1 MILPRREDALHK
13 AMMFRVLSAMAVDP
27 YISQSIYFKGGTC
40 ASMLGYLDRFSI
52 DLDFDLKLKVDK
64 TSVREKLLKITSDL
78 KMTVYQESQTEL
90 FYIFKYNAPNRDR
103 NTFKVSIVDSQ
114 IKSNIYEPRFFS
126 DIGRYLICQTIETM
140 FANKLVALMDRY
152 EKHKSLAGRDIY
164 DIHHFFF
171 SGYSFEGR
179 VISERRNTTPI
190 KYLEKLFVFIESNIS
205 QKIIDQDLNYL
216 LPADIF
222 KAVRK
227 NLKKET
233 MMFLGDEIRRL
244 EKLG

>member
-52 DLDFDLKLKVDK
+52 DLDFDLKLKIDK
-64 TSVREKLLKITSDL
+64 NLIRKKIHLLLTGL
-78 KMTVYQESQTEL
+78 KMTLDKESRKEL
-90 FYIFKYNAPNRDR
+90 FFIAKYLAPNRDR
-103 NTFKVSIVDSQ
+103 NTLKVSIVDLQ
-114 IKSNIYEPRFFS
+114 IKSNIYEPRLFP
-126 DIGRYLICQTIETM
+126 DIGRYLNCQTIETM
-140 FANKLVALMDRY
+140 FANKLVTLMDRY
-152 EKHKSLAGRDIY
+152 EKHKSLAGRDLY
-164 DIHHFFF
+164 DIHHFFL
-171 SGYSFEGR
+171 SGYGYEGG

-190 KYLEKLFVFIESNIS
+190 KYFEKLIAFIESNIS

-216 LPADIF
+216 LPTD
-222 KAVRK
+222 KYKEVRK
-227 NLKKET
+227 SIKNET
-233 MMFLGDEIRRL
+233 LMFLGDEIRRL